1 MIINIVKPRYATS
14 KITSSMISSL
24 YNHKISSR
32 IIHIISQA
40 KSKKNMHHI
49 CQSTISVVIAQ
60 LLCGLAM
67 AANQPPK
74 IDGQNIVISMDKPAL
89 LQSIKID
96 DDSNAKVKAIIEVPE
111 GYEISASSS
120 SNVTVN
126 QRSKQ
131 KVEFEGSTKH
141 INSFLSS
148 KKSTPVIKST
158 SEKIE
163 NGIVKII
170 VEDAGNG
177 ISKSGFISLPD
188 IGGNAG
194 INRAPDGWQLNTH
207 TPDIISGNGPWPGGN
222 YEITD
227 IDGGPSPF
235 GGNIG
240 LFLERAD
247 GSTPAESWKTKISGL
262 TKSEKYTLR
271 FAWQQSTVKKN
282 DGTGA
287 KYSGG
292 QLLVTV
298 DGKEHTFS
306 PAGSV
311 SNDGWQTA
319 EVEFTAQS
327 SSVEISVGVKSNTSN
342 TDGESIV
349 VDTGNVTL
357 TTLGEVAITAVPSSS
372 ADTKL
377 VSNKSDAIVK
387 SEAKSSDIKITEKQ
401 ASDKTFTKKV
411 KSIESAPKVPSDK
424 IETANSATSS
434 INSNATVAMVS
445 SGRITSLTGSIP
457 EPTIDIIPSTVNT
470 TNVGEVAITGT
481 CISGA
486 TVSLSCYSN
495 KATNQTLSPPPS
507 TTCSTSNAYSMT
519 VNLSSLA
526 DDTVSCVAQQT
537 IGSDSSS
544 QSTKDVVT
552 KTTANMSVANVISLE
567 APIVGLSY
575 KQSVICTNNGISTAE
590 NAYCSVSG
598 LPSWAST
605 NCSSTTTN
613 LKPGDSI
620 RCDISGIPN
629 SALPINAN
637 TSTGATNDD
646 VASNNS
652 GKLSSSLGTLPT
664 PNLDKLASNINAKEA
679 SKMMISG
686 SCVPNATVSFSCS
699 SNHAS
704 YNQLS
709 TIPTVSCNSEG
720 KFSSHINVN
729 SISDGTIACSASQT
743 LGNVISASSNVST
756 SVKSTAKMTVPSSI
770 SLAAPVVG
778 SPYNQS
784 ISCTNNGS
792 SAATNAFCSISG
804 LPSWANTTC
813 APTPPTLVPVG
824 GSIVCKITG
833 IPTSATPI
841 SATISTGA
849 SNNER

>member
-1 MIINIVKPRYATS
+1 MTINSVKPRH
-14 KITSSMISSL
+14 IIF
-24 YNHKISSR
+24 KISSFVVSNFQR
-32 IIHIISQA
+32 QIIYHHTIQPQSQY
-40 KSKKNMHHI
+40 KPKINMYQI
-49 CQSTISVVIAQ
+49 RQSTIAVLVSQ
-60 LLCGLAM
+60 LLCGLAI

-74 IDGQNIVISMDKPAL
+74 IDGQNIMIYPDKPAL
-89 LQSIKID
+89 LQSIRID
-96 DDSNAKVKAIIEVPE
+96 DDSNAKVKATIEVPE
-111 GYEISASSS
+111 GYELTAST
-120 SNVTVN
+120 SNSVSVV

-131 KVEFEGSTKH
+131 TIELEGSTKN
-141 INSFLSS
+141 INSFLAS
-148 KKSTPVIKST
+148 KKSSPIVKSGT
-158 SEKIE
+158 DKLE

-170 VEDAGNG
+170 VQDAGSGN
-177 ISKSGFISLPD
+177 SKSGFITLPD

-222 YEITD
+222 YEVAD
-227 IDGGPSPF
+227 VEGGPSPF
-235 GGNIG
+235 GGNMG
-240 LFLERAD
+240 LFLERGD

-262 TKSEKYTLR
+262 AKSEKYTLR

-282 DGTGA
+282 DGSGA

-298 DGKEHTFS
+298 DGKEHIFT
-306 PAGSV
+306 PTGTIG
-311 SNDGWQTA
+311 NDGWQIA
-319 EVEFTAQS
+319 DVEFTAQS
-327 SSVEISVGVKSNTSN
+327 SSAEISVGVKSNTSN
-342 TDGESIV
+342 SDGESIV
-349 VDTGNVTL
+349 VDTGAVTLSTTGEVALTVAPTL
-357 TTLGEVAITAVPSSS
+357 TTETKIASTKVDSVAKV
-372 ADTKL
+372 
-377 VSNKSDAIVK
+377 SDAKVL
-387 SEAKSSDIKITEKQ
+387 EKQ
-401 ASDKTFTKKV
+401 
-411 KSIESAPKVPSDK
+411 
-424 IETANSATSS
+424 TSEK
-434 INSNATVAMVS
+434 TVAKKAKLADPTPKASTTLSDSVNTTSGTITSAS
-445 SGRITSLTGSIP
+445 SVGSASTGRITSSTGSIP

-470 TNVGEVAITGT
+470 TNVGEVAITGS

-495 KATNQTLSPPPS
+495 KAPNQLLSPTPS
-507 TTCSTSNAYSMT
+507 TTCSTSNAYSLT
-519 VNLSSLA
+519 VNFSSLA
-526 DDTVSCVAQQT
+526 DDTVSCMAQQS
-537 IGSDSSS
+537 IGADYSA
-544 QSTKDVVT
+544 QSAKDAIS
-552 KTTANMSVANVISLE
+552 KTTANMGVTNVISLE

-575 KQSVICTNNGISTAE
+575 KQSIVCTNNGISTAE

-605 NCSSTTTN
+605 NCSASTTN

-620 RCDISGIPN
+620 RCDITGIPN
-629 SALPINAN
+629 SASPINAN
-637 TSTGATNDD
+637 TSTGASNDD
-646 VASNNS
+646 VSSNNN

-679 SKMMISG
+679 SNMAISG

-699 SNHAS
+699 NNHAS

-709 TIPTVSCNSEG
+709 TIPTVSCNSDG
-720 KFSSHINVN
+720 RFSSHINVN

-756 SVKSTAKMTVPSSI
+756 SVKSTAKMSVPSSI
-770 SLAAPVVG
+770 SLAAPIVG

-784 ISCTNNGS
+784 IACTNNGS